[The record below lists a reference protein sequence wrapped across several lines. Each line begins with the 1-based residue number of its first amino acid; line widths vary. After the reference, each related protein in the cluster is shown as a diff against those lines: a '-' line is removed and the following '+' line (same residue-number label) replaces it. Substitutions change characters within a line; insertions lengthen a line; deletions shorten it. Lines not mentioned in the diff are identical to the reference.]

1 MPEPSTSLE
10 CENVEDRE
18 GAAREAVLPE
28 VTADSTSALR
38 AEATAIAVEPLR
50 WGAWEHRGGD
60 RLGAPRFRQGA
71 LMPTAF
77 PKRPE
82 IAVAAQRLS

>member
-50 WGAWEHRGGD
+50 WGRGN
-60 RLGAPRFRQGA
+60 
-71 LMPTAF
+71 
-77 PKRPE
+77 
-82 IAVAAQRLS
+82 IVAATGLAPLHSAKVR